1 VISFQAALIAICKT
15 KQYDDSDAEEL
26 YTSHLDK
33 SGLKFQFIIRCTLNP
48 EFIMR
53 KRYKGD
59 DTVIFQYKTI
69 KTWGYSDSM
78 YPAELD
84 PDYVYTMFVDFNG
97 DIKSY
102 IFR

>member
-1 VISFQAALIAICKT
+1 
-15 KQYDDSDAEEL
+15 
-26 YTSHLDK
+26 
-33 SGLKFQFIIRCTLNP
+33 
-48 EFIMR
+48 MR